1 MVSTRQGSRR
11 GTSTAGCLFS
21 LVLFVAAIYYGINIG
36 KPWFRYYQ
44 LLDEMRSA
52 ARLAP
57 TLSDAVIKRRLVEKV
72 DELGIPPEEAN
83 KWVIT
88 RSGKPRKITITTT
101 YSETVTLP
109 LFEHTFVYTPKAE
122 EAL

>member
-57 TLSDAVIKRRLVEKV
+57 TLSDAVIRRRLDEKV
-72 DELGIPPEEAN
+72 DELGLPAEAT
-83 KWVIT
+83 KFQIT
-88 RSGKPRKITITTT
+88 RSGKPRKIIIT
-101 YSETVTLP
+101 
-109 LFEHTFVYTPKAE
+109 
-122 EAL
+122 

>member
-1 MVSTRQGSRR
+1 MVSSRR
-11 GTSTAGCLFS
+11 GSQHGGSTAGCVFS

-44 LLDEMRSA
+44 LLDEMRVS
-52 ARLAP
+52 ARLGP
-57 TLSDAVIKRRLVEKV
+57 TLTDPVIRRRISDKIE
-72 DELGIPPEEAN
+72 ELNIPPEAN
-83 KWVIT
+83 KIT
-88 RSGKPRKITITTT
+88 IVRGGKPRKITITTT

-109 LFEHTFVYTPKAE
+109 LFEHTFIYTPKAE

>member
-1 MVSTRQGSRR
+1 MVTTPRR
-11 GTSTAGCLFS
+11 SVRGGSTAGCVFS
-21 LVLFVAAIYYGINIG
+21 LVFFIAAIYYGVNIG

-57 TLSDAVIKRRLVEKV
+57 TLSDAVIRRRLSDKVE
-72 DELGIPPEEAN
+72 ELEIPPEAN

-88 RSGKPRKITITTT
+88 RSGKPRKIVITTT
-101 YSETVTLP
+101 YSETVHLP